1 MTQKAGTTTKVLKLL
16 TDFTKNKSSTD
27 PHTNTTNHT
36 IKIKWGQ
43 IATHHAVKWSRTWNT
58 HVQDPLTS
66 DLASKHGKGYT
77 IRTLACPRCGHPK
90 ETQWMQ
96 LRSAKGYRDIHCEAC
111 KLHERCTHHMCQ
123 CRLIWHQCPLHRV
136 DPAVH
141 KSRKAP
147 TTTQAKAKPQN
158 KLSARRPAPLSHH
171 APEKRQTNT
180 TGPYVEPVL
189 YQASNIVASTNPPR
203 NDLLVKVRHR
213 HKAMLAARS
222 AKKEPSLGEHQL
234 PEAQTAP

>member
-1 MTQKAGTTTKVLKLL
+1 
-16 TDFTKNKSSTD
+16 
-27 PHTNTTNHT
+27 
-36 IKIKWGQ
+36 
-43 IATHHAVKWSRTWNT
+43 
-58 HVQDPLTS
+58 
-66 DLASKHGKGYT
+66 
-77 IRTLACPRCGHPK
+77 
-90 ETQWMQ
+90 MQ
-96 LRSAKGYRDIHCEAC
+96 LRTSKGDRDVHCEAC
-111 KLHERCTHHMCQ
+111 KLHERCAHHMCQ
-123 CRLIWHQCPLHRV
+123 CRLIWHQCPIHRV
-136 DPAVH
+136 DPAFH

-158 KLSARRPAPLSHH
+158 KLSAMRPAPLSHS
-171 APEKRQTNT
+171 APEKKRRTNT

-234 PEAQTAP
+234 PEAQTAPNPNEQVPWDHQIPVPAQAANQAITGITTENPCSFDERKVDPNYGKVPWRLMELL